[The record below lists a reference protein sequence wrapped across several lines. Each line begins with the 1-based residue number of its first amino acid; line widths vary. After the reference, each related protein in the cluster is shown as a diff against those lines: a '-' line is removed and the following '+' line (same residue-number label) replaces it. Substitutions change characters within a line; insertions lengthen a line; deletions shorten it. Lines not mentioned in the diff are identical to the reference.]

1 MQKIYQGELLQVIQA
16 DLSKQEILERLENYH
31 FSDIADALEQTATE
45 KRLYI
50 YSVLGLEKTAEIFSF
65 YEYVE
70 DYIKELS
77 PEYAADLLECM
88 HSDDAVDMLN
98 KLDEDDKD
106 KLIDL
111 MEEDA
116 QESIKK
122 IDSYSEEMLGSYM
135 TDNYISILNTPSIKT
150 AMAEMIRKAGEC
162 DNIFT
167 LYVINNDNQY
177 IGAVTLKD
185 LITSRKEDDFTRLI
199 MTSYPFFYDD
209 ELMSKCIDR
218 MKDYGESS
226 LPVLNRKHEIVGV
239 VTSDD
244 IIEATEDEFE
254 EDYAKFGGLTEEETV
269 EESVRLSI
277 KKRIPWLIVLLFLG
291 LLVSSVIGVFEAVIA
306 TIPVIVFFQSMIL
319 DMAGNVGTQSLAVTI
334 RNLWDNPSEEEKKR
348 QRKSVFKEL
357 KIGFINGILIGA
369 VSFVVVLVYLAITQ
383 QEIITGNGY
392 LFTDTLLVGGIIGV
406 SMLVALT
413 LSSVVATV
421 FPILLSK
428 MRIDHAVASGPFIT
442 TINDIVAVIVYYGL
456 TFLLFMVIL

>member
-369 VSFVVVLVYLAITQ
+369 VSFVVVLAYLAITQ

-428 MRIDHAVASGPFIT
+428 MRIDPAVASGPFIT

>member
-185 LITSRKEDDFTRLI
+185 LITSRKEDEFTRLI

-269 EESVRLSI
+269 EEPVRLSI

-369 VSFVVVLVYLAITQ
+369 VSFVVVLAYLAITQ

-428 MRIDHAVASGPFIT
+428 MRIDPAVASGPFIT